1 MTIKEFM
8 DSLPTFSQMERV
20 RFFESCGLS
29 IRIVRD
35 GIFVEYTKQNKNR
48 YCVMVFNP
56 AHYEKE
62 IKKAIQEVSNNILL
76 TSAK

>member
-29 IRIVRD
+29 IRKVRD

-56 AHYEKE
+56 THYEKE

-76 TSAK
+76 MSAK